1 MNPRFAQRRLAEL
14 LSQFPAVVLIGPR
27 QAGKTTLALAEMARH
42 GDALYLDLELPSAQ
56 RQLDDPE
63 AFLLARRNRLVILDE
78 VQRLPELFAILRGVI
93 DLRRRDGEA
102 AGQFLLLGSASGVLL
117 QQAGESL
124 AGRVAQLELTPFQA
138 REILS
143 PNRPAADLDSLW
155 VRGGFPLSWLAP
167 DETASL
173 RWRDAFIA
181 TYLERDIPAL
191 AACRTLVVDSE
202 NRPRRGQFLADSP
215 PHSPAMGQEAGE
227 KWTAAVDLQ
236 PAIPK
241 SGRLLG
247 PRIPATTL
255 RRLWTMLAHSQ
266 GGLLNQSQLAASL
279 AISGQTVARYI
290 DLLCDLMLVRRLPAW
305 HGNVGKRLVRAPK
318 VYVRD
323 SGIVHALLGL
333 ADLESVLSHPIA
345 GASWE
350 GFVIEQLLAA
360 YPETEASFYRTAHGA
375 EADLVL
381 AFRNGETWVVEIKRA
396 SAPTVSKGFHL
407 AAADVGATRK
417 LLVAPV
423 AEAYPMRD
431 GIEVMNPL
439 AASGMAGQ

>member
-1 MNPRFAQRRLAEL
+1 MYPRLAQHRLADL
-14 LSQFPAVVLIGPR
+14 LAQFPAVVLLGPR
-27 QAGKTTLALAEMARH
+27 QAGKTTLALAEAEQR
-42 GDALYLDLELPSAQ
+42 GNALYLDLELPSAQ
-56 RQLDDPE
+56 RQMDDPE
-63 AFLLARRNRLVILDE
+63 AFLLMHRNRLVVLDE
-78 VQRLPELFAILRGVI
+78 VQRMPELFAVLRGVI
-93 DLRRRDGEA
+93 DIRRRAGEV

-117 QQAGESL
+117 QQASESL

-138 REILS
+138 RELL
-143 PNRPAADLDSLW
+143 PARAAATDLNPIW
-155 VRGGFPLSWLAP
+155 VRGGFPLSWLAA
-167 DETASL
+167 DLASSL

-191 AACRTLVVDSE
+191 
-202 NRPRRGQFLADSP
+202 
-215 PHSPAMGQEAGE
+215 
-227 KWTAAVDLQ
+227 
-236 PAIPK
+236 
-241 SGRLLG
+241 G

-255 RRLWTMLAHSQ
+255 RRLWTMLAHAQ
-266 GGLLNQSQLAASL
+266 GGLLNQAQLAASL
-279 AISGQTVARYI
+279 AVSGQTVARYI

-305 HGNVGKRLVRAPK
+305 NGNVGKRLVRAPK

-333 ADLESVLSHPIA
+333 TGVESVLAHPVA

-360 YPETEASFYRTAHGA
+360 AVDAEASFYRTAHGA

-381 AFRNGETWVVEIKRA
+381 CFRDGETWVVEIQRA

-407 AAADVGATRK
+407 AAADVGATKK

-423 AEAYPMRD
+423 AAPYPMRD
-431 GIEVMNPL
+431 GIEAMDPL
-439 AASGMAGQ
+439 TAVERLVIATGLET

>member
-1 MNPRFAQRRLAEL
+1 MNPRFVQQQLAEQL
-14 LSQFPAVVLIGPR
+14 AQFPAVVLLGPR
-27 QAGKTTLALAEMARH
+27 QVGKTTLALAEMARR

-63 AFLLARRNRLVILDE
+63 AFLLAQRHRLVILDE
-78 VQRLPELFAILRGVI
+78 VQRLPELFAVLRGVI
-93 DLRRRDGEA
+93 DIRRRDGEA

-117 QQAGESL
+117 QQASESL

-138 REILS
+138 REVLPS
-143 PNRPAADLDSLW
+143 DATGMELNPLW

-167 DETASL
+167 DDAASL
-173 RWRDAFIA
+173 RWREAFIT

-191 AACRTLVVDSE
+191 GL
-202 NRPRRGQFLADSP
+202 
-215 PHSPAMGQEAGE
+215 
-227 KWTAAVDLQ
+227 
-236 PAIPK
+236 
-241 SGRLLG
+241 
-247 PRIPATTL
+247 RIPATTL
-255 RRLWTMLAHSQ
+255 RRLWTMLAHVQ

-279 AISGQTVARYI
+279 AVSGQTVARYI
-290 DLLCDLMLVRRLPAW
+290 DILSDLMMVRRLSAW

-318 VYVRD
+318 VFVRD
-323 SGIVHALLGL
+323 SGIAHALLGL
-333 ADLESVLSHPIA
+333 ENLESVLSHPVA

-360 YPETEASFYRTAHGA
+360 APQAEASFYRTSHGA

-381 AFRNGETWVVEIKRA
+381 SWRDGETWVVEIKRS

-423 AEAYPMRD
+423 AAPYPMRD
-431 GIEVMNPL
+431 GIEVMDPL
-439 AASGMAGQ
+439 NAAARVAGA

>member
-1 MNPRFAQRRLAEL
+1 MNPRLAQSSLARC
-14 LSQFPAVVLIGPR
+14 LSEFPAVVLLGPR
-27 QAGKTTLALAEMARH
+27 QVGKTTLALAEAERR
-42 GDALYLDLELPSAQ
+42 GNALYLDLELPSAQ

-63 AFLLARRNRLVILDE
+63 AFLLAHRNRLVILDE
-78 VQRLPELFAILRGVI
+78 VQRMPELFAVLRGVI
-93 DLRRRDGEA
+93 DQRLRSGERV
-102 AGQFLLLGSASGVLL
+102 GQFLLLGSASGVLL
-117 QQAGESL
+117 RQTSESL
-124 AGRVAQLELTPFQA
+124 AGRVAQLELTPFQV
-138 REILS
+138 REVIS
-143 PNRPAADLDSLW
+143 APSADWDAQLNALW
-155 VRGGFPLSWLAP
+155 VRGGFPLAWLAP
-167 DETASL
+167 DDAASL

-191 AACRTLVVDSE
+191 
-202 NRPRRGQFLADSP
+202 
-215 PHSPAMGQEAGE
+215 
-227 KWTAAVDLQ
+227 
-236 PAIPK
+236 
-241 SGRLLG
+241 G

-255 RRLWTMLAHSQ
+255 RRLWTMLAHGQ
-266 GGLLNQSQLAASL
+266 GSLLNLSQLAGAL
-279 AISGQTVARYI
+279 AVSGQTVVRYI

-333 ADLESVLSHPIA
+333 VDLEAVLAHPVA

-350 GFVIEQLLAA
+350 GFVVEQLLAA
-360 YPETEASFYRTAHGA
+360 APAAQASFYRTAHGA

-381 AFRNGETWVVEIKRA
+381 QLPSGDTWVVEIKRS

-407 AAADVGATRK
+407 AAADVGARRK

-423 AEAYPMRD
+423 AASYPMRE

-439 AASGMAGQ
+439 AAAQCLAS

>member
-1 MNPRFAQRRLAEL
+1 MNPRFVQQQLVEQLA
-14 LSQFPAVVLIGPR
+14 QFPAVVLLGPR
-27 QAGKTTLALAEMARH
+27 QAGKTTLALAEMARR

-63 AFLLARRNRLVILDE
+63 AFLLAQRHRLVILDE
-78 VQRLPELFAILRGVI
+78 VQRLPDLFAVLRGVI
-93 DLRRRDGEA
+93 DIRRRDGEA

-117 QQAGESL
+117 QQASESL

-138 REILS
+138 REVL
-143 PNRPAADLDSLW
+143 PADATGIDLNPLW
-155 VRGGFPLSWLAP
+155 VRGGFPLSWLAS
-167 DETASL
+167 DDAASL

-191 AACRTLVVDSE
+191 
-202 NRPRRGQFLADSP
+202 
-215 PHSPAMGQEAGE
+215 
-227 KWTAAVDLQ
+227 
-236 PAIPK
+236 
-241 SGRLLG
+241 G

-255 RRLWTMLAHSQ
+255 RRLWTMLAHVQ

-279 AISGQTVARYI
+279 AVSGQTVARYI
-290 DLLCDLMLVRRLPAW
+290 DILSDLMLVRRLPAW

-333 ADLESVLSHPIA
+333 ATLESVLSHPVA

-360 YPETEASFYRTAHGA
+360 APQAEASFYRTSHGA

-381 AFRNGETWVVEIKRA
+381 SWRHGETWVVEIKR
-396 SAPTVSKGFHL
+396 SLAPTVSRGFHL
-407 AAADVGATRK
+407 AAADVGASRK
-417 LLVAPV
+417 LLIAPV
-423 AEAYPMRD
+423 ATPYPIRD

-439 AASGMAGQ
+439 SAAARVAGA